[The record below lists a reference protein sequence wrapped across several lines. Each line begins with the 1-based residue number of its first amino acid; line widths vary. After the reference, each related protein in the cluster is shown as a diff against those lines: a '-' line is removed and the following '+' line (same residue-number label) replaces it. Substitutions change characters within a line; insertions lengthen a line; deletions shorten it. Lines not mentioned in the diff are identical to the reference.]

1 MYPPC
6 KLVYHGDDK
15 KIIFTICIINYFPCY
30 NVFMKKSK
38 KNIFYT
44 FLYLLLLYL
53 GMKLIPFEKISD
65 NQYLVDGIQLV
76 VFLILLFLC
85 FYEVRKSKA
94 VLLNSYKEQ
103 TTPLLLIL
111 LLPLIFSNLI
121 YGMIFNVQPISS
133 NNNTFLFVISSI
145 ICVIIEEI
153 IFRFFLTE
161 FFFLFFKDNRSKEL
175 LVVTLQAI
183 CFSMMHCINF
193 FGGNP
198 LSVLMQLGYTLFLGF
213 ILGLINVSVKNG
225 FIFSV
230 IIHVLYNLINGML
243 IESLFSIPVTNTYI
257 IYSITVGFYSLA
269 IVFLCYLIFI
279 VRRGKT
285 AGKVE

>member
-1 MYPPC
+1 MYPPFS
-6 KLVYHGDDK
+6 LVYHGDDK
-15 KIIFTICIINYFPCY
+15 KIIFMICIIDYFPCY
-30 NVFMKKSK
+30 NGCMNKSK

-94 VLLNSYKEQ
+94 VLLNSSKEQ

-133 NNNTFLFVISSI
+133 NNNTFLFVITSI

-153 IFRFFLTE
+153 VFRFFLTE
-161 FFFLFFKDNRSKEL
+161 FFFSIFKDNRNKEL
-175 LVVTLQAI
+175 LVITLQAI

-213 ILGLINVSVKNG
+213 VLGLINVSVKNG

-230 IIHVLYNLINGML
+230 IIHALYNLINGML

-257 IYSITVGFYSLA
+257 IYSITVGLYSLA
-269 IVFLCYLIFI
+269 IVLFCYLIFI

-285 AGKVE
+285 VGEVE